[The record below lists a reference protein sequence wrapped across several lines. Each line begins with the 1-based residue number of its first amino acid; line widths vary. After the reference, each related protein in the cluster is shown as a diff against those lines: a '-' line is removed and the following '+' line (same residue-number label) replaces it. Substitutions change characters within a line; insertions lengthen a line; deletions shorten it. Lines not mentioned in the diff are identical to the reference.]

1 MFLFLVN
8 KQGIEFD
15 ILNILSLIDI
25 LEEAFAE
32 F

>member
-1 MFLFLVN
+1 MFLFLVS

-25 LEEAFAE
+25 LEEAFAK